1 MEIETIIERMMN
13 EEFVKY
19 LTAEWNRP
27 VDQNANNENIHEE
40 RLLSIIYGMLKLQ
53 KFDFID
59 TFREEA
65 FTAIKTN
72 VKQTVIEVLSTVD
85 SVEISRID
93 ANLFEQLGCLDDF
106 GQWLRCL
113 ANVFER
119 LKLLLARVKS
129 VYNVISNGFLV
140 VVANRTPKDESSRDN
155 KAAASSVTSEDLNLK
170 VILQS
175 DYYELNANLCEILC
189 SVCDF
194 AHSRCASIIE
204 FRVNAGGGLDFQRIK
219 SSQFLELIRMIEQ
232 FVTDCE
238 VICGKKS
245 PSLKLIVQ
253 LESNKFVTR
262 FHEERRDKIKV
273 MLDAEQWKPLNSIDA
288 AFQEL
293 CTKLIETTQE
303 NGGCGHLEDMF
314 ERYKQ
319 QQLQQQKPNQSN
331 NTTKNISYIL
341 LKSDDKF
348 FVVKSAVELVLIML
362 EYAQHAQQLNFLGS
376 DLLLRL
382 LDLLKLFNSRTS
394 QLVLGAGALQVA
406 GLKTISARTLI
417 SCARS
422 LTFITKLIPAFKK
435 HFVLTL
441 SSSKN
446 LVKQLDEVLELYEN
460 HCSKIP
466 DKVIDLVRDVVAANL
481 TKWVAKAP
489 VPSVAFQSIS
499 QHLARLHDNIQDI
512 MPAEELAALFQRIHV
527 IVISTFR
534 GQLTKLMINNDG
546 GPQHG

>member
-27 VDQNANNENIHEE
+27 IDHSETNIHEE

-93 ANLFEQLGCLDDF
+93 ANLFEQLGCLDF
-106 GQWLRCL
+106 AQWLRCL
-113 ANVFER
+113 TNVFER
-119 LKLLLARVKS
+119 LELLLARVKS
-129 VYNVISNGFLV
+129 VYNVISNGFLA
-140 VVANRTPKDESSRDN
+140 VVANRSESSRGGGGSTT
-155 KAAASSVTSEDLNLK
+155 KANSDTAEELK

-175 DYYELNANLCEILC
+175 DYYELNANLREILC

-204 FRVNAGGGLDFQRIK
+204 FRVNGGDGFQRIR
-219 SSQFLELIRMIEQ
+219 SSQFLELIHLIEQ
-232 FVTDCE
+232 FVADCE
-238 VICGKKS
+238 AICGKKS

-262 FHEERRDKIKV
+262 FHEERREKIKA
-273 MLDAEQWKPLNSIDA
+273 MLDAEQWKPVTAVDA
-288 AFQEL
+288 AFQQLCREL
-293 CTKLIETTQE
+293 VEQDSQQQQ
-303 NGGCGHLEDMF
+303 HLVDMF

-319 QQLQQQKPNQSN
+319 NKQQSSN
-331 NTTKNISYIL
+331 NNNNHL
-341 LKSDDKF
+341 LLGQDKF
-348 FVVKSAVELVLIML
+348 FVVKAAIELVLVAL
-362 EYAQHAQQLNFLGS
+362 EYAQHAQQLSFLAA
-376 DLLLRL
+376 DLLQRL

-394 QLVLGAGALQVA
+394 QLVLGAGALHVA

-417 SCARS
+417 TSARS
-422 LTFITKLIPAFKK
+422 LTFVARLIPAFKA
-435 HFVLTL
+435 HFVAIL
-441 SSSKN
+441 SQQQPRSMA
-446 LVKQLDEVLELYEN
+446 KQLDEVLELYEN

-466 DKVIDLVRDVVAANL
+466 DKVIGLVRDVVAANL
-481 TKWVAKAP
+481 AKWVAKAP
-489 VPSVAFQSIS
+489 VPSAAFQSIS

-512 MPAEELAALFQRIHV
+512 MPADELAALFQRIHA
-527 IVISTFR
+527 IVIGTFR
-534 GQLTKLMINNDG
+534 GQLAKLAINNDG